1 MAASATQQMS
11 HQPVR
16 EISGRPG
23 GPGVFFLIPA
33 GGKVTMRIAGDM
45 LEMQNRINFG
55 LLATFGDA

>member
-23 GPGVFFLIPA
+23 GPGVFFSFPLA
-33 GGKVTMRIAGDM
+33 VRLRCALQGTCSKCKIASTSGSWPLLVM
-45 LEMQNRINFG
+45 L
-55 LLATFGDA
+55 